1 MSTSIVLGNGSTLV
15 NIDDTLNLKDLYW
28 PFVGEANHLS
38 EKANEIF
45 FFIDENIVYL
55 NNENFLIKANY
66 YDNSLVSTS
75 SAYSELYNL
84 EVTFTDLVL
93 YDKDIFLRKIKIENK
108 YDDYREIKIFFKH
121 NYYMREDDSGN
132 TATWYE
138 PAKIMCHYKKNS
150 YLGMGFCTKVHE
162 YTCSS
167 PSDNNNQG
175 AFPNKNGELPFNPV
189 STGTTQSCISS
200 LLKLSANSTTDL
212 EYFIVC
218 GENYDEISDLAR
230 FIRKADRKNLEEKTN
245 YYWQNWLNP
254 KTNIKYFQD
263 EEKDKQLETLYTR
276 SLLILRTQT
285 DNDGAII
292 AANDSEFVKKGGKD
306 SYSYMWPRDGA
317 HSAMAYIE
325 SGYPELA
332 KNFFLFCEKVI
343 TKEGFLHHKYYTDI
357 SKGIGSSWH
366 PWVDKYSNEQLPI
379 QEDETASVIIT
390 LYKYYEHYEDRGLIT
405 ELWNS
410 FIVPA
415 LNFLIDYRFLSNNL
429 TDNHPIGFKL
439 AGTMLPKP
447 SYDIWEIHWGV
458 HSYTVAVVYSALRAG
473 AMLAESMKYEHL
485 IESCT
490 KACEQIKTSYENYFY
505 DEKDGTFINSI
516 YCDPQHTRSRYDKSS
531 DISISA
537 LWLYG
542 MFDIKDERIT
552 RTMEKLVK
560 ELWINTEIGGM
571 ARKMD
576 DHYLQVD
583 TSLPGNPWFISS
595 LWMAQYYLEL
605 GEKVKA
611 NKYVEWVVNHTDH
624 TGLMAE
630 QAHPHTGFG
639 LSMKPLTWSHAEFVR
654 TIGKM

>member
-150 YLGMGFCTKVHE
+150 YLGMGFCSKVHE

-167 PSDNNNQG
+167 PNDNNNQG

-200 LLKLSANSTTDL
+200 LLKISANSSTEL

-254 KTNIKYFQD
+254 ITNIKYFQD

-325 SGYPELA
+325 SGYAELA

-343 TKEGFLHHKYYTDI
+343 TKEGFLHHKYYSDI

-366 PWVDKYSNEQLPI
+366 PWVDKYGNEQLPI
-379 QEDETASVIIT
+379 QEDETASVVIA
-390 LYKYYEHYEDRGLIT
+390 LNKYYQHYEDRGLIT

-458 HSYTVAVVYSALRAG
+458 HSYTVAVVYSALKAG
-473 AMLAESMKYEHL
+473 AKLAESMKYEHL

-490 KACEQIKTSYENYFY
+490 KACEQIKSAYENYFY
-505 DEKDGTFINSI
+505 DAKDGTFINSI

-542 MFDIKDERIT
+542 MFDINDERIT
-552 RTMEKLVK
+552 RTMEQLEK

-583 TSLPGNPWFISS
+583 KSLPGNPWFISS

-605 GEKVKA
+605 GEKEKA
-611 NKYVEWVVNHTDH
+611 YKYIEWVVNHTDH

>member
-150 YLGMGFCTKVHE
+150 YLGMGFCSKVHE

-167 PSDNNNQG
+167 PNDNNNQG

-200 LLKLSANSTTDL
+200 LLKISANSSTEL

-254 KTNIKYFQD
+254 ITNIKYFQD

-343 TKEGFLHHKYYTDI
+343 TKEGFLHHKYYSDI

-366 PWVDKYSNEQLPI
+366 PWVDKYGNEQLPI
-379 QEDETASVIIT
+379 QEDETASVVIA
-390 LYKYYEHYEDRGLIT
+390 LNKYYQHYEDRGLIT

-458 HSYTVAVVYSALRAG
+458 HSYTVAVVYSALKAG
-473 AMLAESMKYEHL
+473 AKLAESMKYEHL

-490 KACEQIKTSYENYFY
+490 KACEQIKSAYENYFY
-505 DEKDGTFINSI
+505 DAKDGTFINSI

-542 MFDIKDERIT
+542 MFDINDERIT
-552 RTMEKLVK
+552 RTMEQLEK

-583 TSLPGNPWFISS
+583 KSLPGNPWFISS

-605 GEKVKA
+605 GEKEKA
-611 NKYVEWVVNHTDH
+611 YKYIEWVVNHTDH